1 MQKRILPSRN
11 ILLRLALYLF
21 LMNIV
26 ILVVS
31 TMFVYQYTANS
42 IKNNTAYYAK
52 DYVRSMNNEL
62 NIYLK
67 EIDFMT
73 MSLFFLE
80 QDMFTLLNDPLKR
93 IEMRAYFDSFKYSRD
108 FIKDIFLINK
118 YEELGGTSSA
128 YKERLLASEI
138 YRIIEES
145 DGELVVAPMGYPGF
159 VMNTENAEEEVL
171 FLGRKIKSP
180 QTNVTEGIVIVTV
193 YADLIYQIIDKQDKQ
208 YDEMILLLDRNA
220 RLINTI
226 ASGQPEALERLAEM
240 SFNDNADRLIEDGFL
255 YLSVAEEENE
265 LSPLH
270 IVGLIPEQAL
280 LKEAASLR
288 NQLAVIVI
296 ILLLISMT
304 FSLGLAYNFVKPI
317 LQLALY
323 MKKMDQEQLAPYK
336 SREMKDEIGFLIRSF
351 NQMVSRLQTSFDRI
365 EQERDKQKKTELR
378 ALQAQINPHFIYNTL
393 NNVRWLVKM
402 GRTEPVFEM
411 ITSMNEVLVG
421 AFRLDDPII
430 SIAEEI
436 GYLQQYVKIQ
446 AMAHPDQFEVI
457 YDLDD
462 AVKEGEI
469 ARMSLQPIMENAIL
483 HGILPKRKKGTIR
496 VKGRETDDHL
506 FIEIEDNGVGTV
518 SHPVPRPGRERVG
531 IINVDKR
538 IQLYFGAGY
547 GVRWK
552 SEPGV
557 GTTVKVILP
566 KTKRRSQ

>member
-1 MQKRILPSRN
+1 MRKRILPSRN

-62 NIYLK
+62 NMYLK

-80 QDMFTLLNDPLKR
+80 EDMFTLLNDPLKR

-108 FIKDIFLINK
+108 FINDIFLINK
-118 YEELGGTSSA
+118 YGEVGGTSSA
-128 YKERLLASEI
+128 YKDRLLVSDI
-138 YRIIEES
+138 YQIIEQS
-145 DGELVVAPMGYPGF
+145 DGELVVSPMGYPEF
-159 VMNTENAEEEVL
+159 VMNTEKAEEEVL

-180 QTNVTEGIVIVTV
+180 QTNSIEGVVIVTV
-193 YADLIYQIIDKQDKQ
+193 YADRIYQIIDKQDKQ

-220 RLINTI
+220 RLINPV
-226 ASGQPEALERLAEM
+226 ASPQQEVIDRLTGM
-240 SFNDNADRLIEDGFL
+240 SFQDNTERLIEDGYL
-255 YLSVAEEENE
+255 YLSVAEEEGA
-265 LSPLH
+265 LSPLQ
-270 IVGLIPEQAL
+270 IVGLIPEPAL

-288 NQLAVIVI
+288 NQLALIVVV
-296 ILLLISMT
+296 LLLISMT
-304 FSLGLAYNFVKPI
+304 LSLGLAYNFVKPI

-323 MKKMDQEQLAPYK
+323 MKKMNQDQLAPYK

-351 NQMVSRLQTSFDRI
+351 NQMVSRLQASFDHI
-365 EQERDKQKKTELR
+365 EQERDKQKKAELR

-393 NNVRWLVKM
+393 NNVRWLVKV

-462 AVKEGEI
+462 NVKEGEI

-496 VKGRETDDHL
+496 VRGREAEDHL
-506 FIEIEDNGVGTV
+506 IIEVEDNGVGSV

-538 IQLYFGAGY
+538 IQLYFGADY

-557 GTTVKVILP
+557 GTIVKVILP
-566 KTKRRSQ
+566 KSKRRSQ